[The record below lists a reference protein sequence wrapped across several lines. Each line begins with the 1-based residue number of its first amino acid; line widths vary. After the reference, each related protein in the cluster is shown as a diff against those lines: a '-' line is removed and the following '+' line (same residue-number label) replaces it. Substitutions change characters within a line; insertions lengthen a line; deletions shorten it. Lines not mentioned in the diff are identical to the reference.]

1 MTLPQVKAT
10 TRLLNE
16 GGHIVSTLFAGKWL
30 KFSKA
35 LCFAVDSS
43 DLAGHGA
50 SERDKGKEREVDDGT
65 QREPGAKKARKE

>member
-1 MTLPQVKAT
+1 M
-10 TRLLNE
+10 
-16 GGHIVSTLFAGKWL
+16 

-43 DLAGHGA
+43 DLAGHGV

-65 QREPGAKKARKE
+65 QREPGAKKARKESKHEGVRRISRRGRKIEVQVC